1 MAEKSFAERYPYRD
15 AEGNLLVA
23 KGICDTE
30 KKLIVPDGTVEI
42 AINEG
47 AVYCLLQ
54 DKSFQKLALATGEI
68 IPFSQKKYKVGSATI
83 DELFNNSQKIVGP
96 IKSWEISGGKI
107 YALVNFSKI
116 FLLNAKSCERE
127 QVLFFKEDIIG
138 IGVEKSN
145 IYIAS
150 TATTISCY
158 SLLESRLLLQWGWI
172 NQMIQNFEPKKIT
185 IRNGIL
191 YAISDDKL
199 FRMEFGKVKKNKEV
213 GNVSIISTSKCKE
226 KIIDFVVSEDG
237 RSIITL
243 DIQGNIEV
251 FDEYLNKKNS
261 RFKIES
267 AQAIEMECNC
277 LYILIDQDVRIFE
290 FLDQKK

>member
-1 MAEKSFAERYPYRD
+1 
-15 AEGNLLVA
+15 
-23 KGICDTE
+23 
-30 KKLIVPDGTVEI
+30 
-42 AINEG
+42 
-47 AVYCLLQ
+47 
-54 DKSFQKLALATGEI
+54 
-68 IPFSQKKYKVGSATI
+68 
-83 DELFNNSQKIVGP
+83 
-96 IKSWEISGGKI
+96 
-107 YALVNFSKI
+107 
-116 FLLNAKSCERE
+116 
-127 QVLFFKEDIIG
+127 
-138 IGVEKSN
+138 
-145 IYIAS
+145 
-150 TATTISCY
+150 
-158 SLLESRLLLQWGWI
+158 LLESRLLLQWGWI
-172 NQMIQNFEPKKIT
+172 NQMIQNFEPKKII

-191 YAISDDKL
+191 YAISDDQF